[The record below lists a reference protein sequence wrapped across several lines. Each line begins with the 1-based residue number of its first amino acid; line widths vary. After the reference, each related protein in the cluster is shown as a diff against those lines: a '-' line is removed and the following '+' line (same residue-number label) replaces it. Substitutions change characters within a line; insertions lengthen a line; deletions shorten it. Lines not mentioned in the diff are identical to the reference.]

1 MHASAEHFLRKCRE
15 RRRELAFAGAVV
27 AGTLGIIV
35 AGLYFGN
42 SGWRIEDHAIE
53 TFMESTQEAF
63 IAEGPGKLVPAEGV
77 AATTGENG
85 DIFFLVEDSITGQ
98 TIKRNR
104 QARGSDFKR
113 WTRYKVLDNYEMAG
127 RLVAGLKES
136 KSIVI
141 RIQPK
146 GVQVPTAE
154 QLQEIAEALKS
165 REHHSTYVYFFLPGM
180 DLKESPWSTVFQQS
194 NRPTSVS
201 FDKTNVP
208 ELYRRFEE
216 HVWK

>member
-1 MHASAEHFLRKCRE
+1 MLNKCRG
-15 RRRELAFAGAVV
+15 RQRELLFAGCLLAFTIG
-27 AGTLGIIV
+27 AIATGI
-35 AGLYFGN
+35 YFGRP
-42 SGWRIEDHAIE
+42 GWRVDDRALETLIENAE
-53 TFMESTQEAF
+53 EAF
-63 IAEGPGKLVPAEGV
+63 IAEGPGKLASSD
-77 AATTGENG
+77 TTQIASND
-85 DIFFLVEDSITGQ
+85 DIFFLVEDSVTGQ
-98 TIKRNR
+98 AIKRNR

-113 WTRYKVLDNYEMAG
+113 WTRYKVLDSYEMAG

-154 QLQEIAEALKS
+154 QLQEIAETLRS

-180 DLKESPWSTVFQQS
+180 ELKQNPWSTVFQQS

-208 ELYRRFEE
+208 ELYARFEE
-216 HVWK
+216 QVWKSAQR